1 MTLLT
6 VSNQGFTVHNH
17 MCGINFLSHL
27 RGAPQLIPE
36 VCAKWGMKWGA
47 PAQFQCYQYRD
58 LGIHGEE
65 SRKSFRNGDQGRGEG
80 VPC

>member
-27 RGAPQLIPE
+27 RGAPQNLRQSGMIWDDIAE
-36 VCAKWGMKWGA
+36 VYAN
-47 PAQFQCYQYRD
+47 
-58 LGIHGEE
+58 LG
-65 SRKSFRNGDQGRGEG
+65 
-80 VPC
+80 

>member
-27 RGAPQLIPE
+27 RGAPQTLRQS
-36 VCAKWGMKWGA
+36 GMIWDDPSQTHA
-47 PAQFQCYQYRD
+47 N
-58 LGIHGEE
+58 LGWIWE
-65 SRKSFRNGDQGRGEG
+65 GEG
-80 VPC
+80 YTEIANIAGTATIGE